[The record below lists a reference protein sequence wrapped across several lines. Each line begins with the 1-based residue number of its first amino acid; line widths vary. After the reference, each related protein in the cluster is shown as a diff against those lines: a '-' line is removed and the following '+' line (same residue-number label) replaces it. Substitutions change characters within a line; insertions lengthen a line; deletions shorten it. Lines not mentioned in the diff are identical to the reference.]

1 MVWYREVSTYLC
13 VMGIFGRLPGAGVGV
28 GCGSLRVLLAG
39 VGCGSPRVLTEV
51 TFMIWLELEQAWA
64 GRYLGAG
71 YAVAVLVRWL
81 DQDQMWVRGCPRGHC
96 TVAAL
101 VGWLGAGVGVG

>member
-28 GCGSLRVLLAG
+28 GCGSL
-39 VGCGSPRVLTEV
+39 RVLTEV